1 MSMVIVEGLETQTLG
16 NGDTR
21 TGGDADGNKS
31 LDTDARREIRMRD
44 IDGTITRGCG
54 DALDKLKLNATGR
67 L

>member
-31 LDTDARREIRMRD
+31 LDTDARRDPSVEYRWHDHSRMW
-44 IDGTITRGCG
+44 
-54 DALDKLKLNATGR
+54 
-67 L
+67 